1 MLSLIRSFDIERLEP
16 ASFQFC
22 HSLPFQ
28 VEIARCSWF
37 FKKVRCEVQQL
48 PSHPWKILL
57 FNLGRLEQDD
67 PTVER
72 EIGMNQYHPVRICDG
87 IFILEDLHLQGGE
100 IDAVPRSHVKDRAAV
115 GALPTHM

>member
-1 MLSLIRSFDIERLEP
+1 
-16 ASFQFC
+16 
-22 HSLPFQ
+22 
-28 VEIARCSWF
+28 
-37 FKKVRCEVQQL
+37 
-48 PSHPWKILL
+48 LL

-87 IFILEDLHLQGGE
+87 IFILEDLHLQGGK
-100 IDAVPRSHVKDRAAV
+100 IDAVPRSHVKNRAAV